1 MAATLEKVTAFV
13 IRSTAHGDDLLL
25 FEHPTAGIQIPAGTV
40 EDGERPDEAV
50 LREAGEE
57 TGLGGLRIRRYLGHE
72 VVALPPG
79 YGMVGQTTTVFA
91 QPDLTGQD
99 WARIR
104 RGILVKVERRSG
116 DSVQVTYEE
125 ADRLLDP
132 QYITYRITGWVPD
145 RALAEA
151 VTRHF
156 YHLTYEGPAAGRWEV
171 ETDSHC
177 FTLFWAPMA
186 ALPPIIPPQD
196 AWLEMLK
203 AVDAAHEDSSR
214 AAMNT

>member
-1 MAATLEKVTAFV
+1 
-13 IRSTAHGDDLLL
+13 
-25 FEHPTAGIQIPAGTV
+25 
-40 EDGERPDEAV
+40 
-50 LREAGEE
+50 
-57 TGLGGLRIRRYLGHE
+57 
-72 VVALPPG
+72 
-79 YGMVGQTTTVFA
+79 MVGETTQVFA

-125 ADRLLDP
+125 ADQLLDP

-145 RALAEA
+145 RALVET

-171 ETDSHC
+171 ETDNHR
-177 FTLFWAPMA
+177 FTLFWAPVV

-203 AVDAAHEDSSR
+203 ATDRSHLNRPTVAPEDTGFDLANYGERYAGWGGRLPVWVRESVSAVR
-214 AAMNT
+214 QRIDLPLDRCYTT